1 MITLLVLLGSL
12 FIYRL
17 RVSLRHFAGYYTRRV
32 QKRSQQNESMSGKET
47 TLIPEL
53 SLDPDLSLKVT
64 MHLF

>member
-1 MITLLVLLGSL
+1 MITLLVLLRSL

-17 RVSLRHFAGYYTRRV
+17 RVSWRHFAGYYTRRV

-64 MHLF
+64 MNLF